1 MGCTQQSIAEA
12 AMNTKALNGK
22 QNELAR
28 ALIAADIGE
37 GRRWHNES
45 SAARAMG
52 IAESTLWNFMHP
64 EARKKRGLLPTSLG
78 GKSLTGLMT
87 AAPELY
93 YQVVGVAIT
102 NAHLDIMRRYGAR
115 WVSEVMR
122 VRQTCVGGK
131 LIHPSELPTEEQLD
145 DVHECLLEVING

>member
-1 MGCTQQSIAEA
+1 
-12 AMNTKALNGK
+12 MNTKALNGK

-64 EARKKRGLLPTSLG
+64 EARKRRGLLPTSLG

-102 NAHLDIMRRYGAR
+102 NAHLDIVLAESLDIMRRYGAR
-115 WVSEVMR
+115 WVSEVMS

-145 DVHECLLEVING
+145 AVHECLLEVING